1 MALPFGAYVSTF
13 RGGAIISA
21 SGFATFSFV
30 VSQFEAYVP
39 ITELYSGQ
47 VSVGGTVSVYRST
60 DGGAN
65 YASVGNI
72 AGVFPGAD
80 AAARQHTDRLAI
92 FLSPGHYLV
101 GVQAS
106 THSGHSSASV
116 GFDTAYVI
124 SAYA

>member
-1 MALPFGAYVSTF
+1 M
-13 RGGAIISA
+13 
-21 SGFATFSFV
+21 
-30 VSQFEAYVP
+30 P

-47 VSVGGTVSVYRST
+47 VSVGGTVTVYRST

-65 YASVGNI
+65 YANVGSI

-80 AAARQHTDRLAI
+80 AAARAHTDRVPI

-101 GVQAS
+101 GFQAS
-106 THSGHSSASV
+106 THSGHSSASI
-116 GFDTAYVI
+116 GFDTAFVI